1 MVSILSLWL
10 PILVSA
16 VFVFVVST
24 IIHVFLG
31 YHKSDFG
38 KVSNEDEVMGA
49 LRRGSIKPGDY
60 FIPHA
65 GSAKAM
71 SSPEY
76 IEKTTAGPV
85 AIMSVMPSRP
95 PNMTNSLIQWFL
107 YSIVVSI
114 IAAYV
119 AGRALGP
126 ESSFLAVFRFAG
138 ITAFVGYSI
147 GLLQNSIWWGRSW
160 STTFKS
166 MFDGLL
172 YALVTAGA
180 FGWLWPA

>member
-24 IIHVFLG
+24 IIHMFLG

-38 KVSNEDEVMGA
+38 KVSNEDEVMEA
-49 LRRGSIKPGDY
+49 FRRGSIKPGDY
-60 FIPHA
+60 FIPHC
-65 GSAKAM
+65 GSTKAM
-71 SSPEY
+71 KSPEY

-85 AIMSVMPSRP
+85 AIMSVMPSGP
-95 PNMTNSLIQWFL
+95 PNMTKNLVQWFL

-114 IAAYV
+114 MAAYV

-126 ESSFLAVFRFAG
+126 ESAYLEVFRFAG

-147 GLLQNSIWWGRSW
+147 GLMQNSIWYGRSW
-160 STTFKS
+160 CTTFKS

-172 YALVTAGA
+172 YSLVTAGA

>member
-10 PILVSA
+10 PVLVSA
-16 VFVFVVST
+16 VFVFVVSS
-24 IIHVFLG
+24 IIHMLLG

-49 LRRGSIKPGDY
+49 LRRGNIKPGDY
-60 FIPHA
+60 CIPHA
-65 GSAKAM
+65 GSMEAM
-71 SSPEY
+71 GSPEY
-76 IEKTTAGPV
+76 IEKTTTGPV
-85 AIMSVMPSRP
+85 AFMSVRPSGP
-95 PNMTNSLIQWFL
+95 PNMTNYLIQWFL

-126 ESSFLAVFRFAG
+126 ESAYLEVFRFAG
-138 ITAFVGYSI
+138 CTAFVGYSI

-160 STTFKS
+160 TTTFKS

-172 YALVTAGA
+172 YSLVTAGA

>member
-24 IIHVFLG
+24 IIHVFLT
-31 YHKSDFG
+31 YHNSDFN
-38 KVSNEDEVMGA
+38 KVSNEDEVMAA
-49 LRRGSIKPGDY
+49 LRQGNIKPGDY

-65 GSAKAM
+65 ENLKATG
-71 SSPEY
+71 SPEY
-76 IEKTTAGPV
+76 IEKATAGPV
-85 AIMSVMPSRP
+85 AIMSVLPSGP
-95 PNMTNSLIQWFL
+95 PNMTNNLIQWFI

-126 ESSFLAVFRFAG
+126 ESAYLEVFRFAG

-160 STTFKS
+160 TTTFKS